1 MALDD
6 GHTLGLQLLATEGL
20 HPATTVQFA
29 EGHWPGE
36 IGDGVALNDRA
47 FDVIEPHLR
56 ASSRGWTPQHRYG
69 VFELP
74 ATDATALVARLR
86 SEVCRMRELG
96 QGASS
101 LNLMS
106 SLADWL
112 EPRCDGRHLSVL
124 GY

>member
-1 MALDD
+1 MTLDD
-6 GHTLGLQLLATEGL
+6 GHAPGFQLLATEGL

-36 IGDGVALNDRA
+36 IGAGVALNDRA
-47 FDVIEPHLR
+47 FGVIEPHLR
-56 ASSRGWTPQHRYG
+56 ATSQAWTLQHRYS

-74 ATDATALVARLR
+74 AKEATALVARLR
-86 SEVCRMRELG
+86 SEVARMRGLG
-96 QGASS
+96 EDASR
-101 LNLMS
+101 LRLMS

-112 EPRCDGRHLSVL
+112 EPRSDGRHLSVL